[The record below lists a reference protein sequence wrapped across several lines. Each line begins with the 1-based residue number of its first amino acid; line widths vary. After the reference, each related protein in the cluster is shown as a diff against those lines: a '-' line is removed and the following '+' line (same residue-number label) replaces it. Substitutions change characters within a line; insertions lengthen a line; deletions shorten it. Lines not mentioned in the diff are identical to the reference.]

1 MAYTKEEIQAFREKD
16 ERISRT
22 AAFNNVVALRVAEA
36 EITHDTKGLS
46 LSSIMDDIDTV
57 VFQYLWNGKR
67 PDNKAKPVS
76 NKNEASKGKPS
87 SALSKPDNTLPVPDE
102 KQQAVLDKICKE
114 EDFDMESLKA
124 AIIKT
129 FFVYPKNLKSIPT
142 VLNKLDV
149 TNLK

>member
-87 SALSKPDNTLPVPDE
+87 SALPKPDNPLPVPDE

-114 EDFDMESLKA
+114 EDFDMELLKA

>member
-87 SALSKPDNTLPVPDE
+87 SALPKPDNPLPVPDE

-114 EDFDMESLKA
+114 EDFDMELLKA

-142 VLNKLDV
+142 VLNKIDV

>member
-87 SALSKPDNTLPVPDE
+87 STLPKPDNTLPVPDE
-102 KQQAVLDKICKE
+102 RQQAVLDKICKE
-114 EDFDMESLKA
+114 EDFDMELLKA

-142 VLNKLDV
+142 VLNKIDV